1 MIHSYFVLKYSD
13 SNLFLPSSLQANNAT
28 GQKVAKKE
36 DKAPAN
42 PLFESRPRNFSI
54 GNDIQ
59 PQRDMTRYVKWP
71 AYVRLQRQRAVLKR
85 RLKVPP
91 AINQFSQTL
100 DKNTASQ
107 LFKLFNKYQ
116 PESKI
121 EKKQR
126 LAALAAA
133 KEAGKEADK
142 GPKPLAVKYGLNHI
156 TALVEAK
163 KAKLVVI
170 AHDVDPIE
178 LVVWLPT
185 LCRKMGVPYCIVKSK
200 SRLGTLVHKKTATA
214 VAICDVAPEHKQDLA
229 ALIEAIKVNYTAK
242 IEETRKQWGGGIMGA
257 KTQAMMRKRE
267 AHKAR
272 EAEMR
277 A

>member
-1 MIHSYFVLKYSD
+1 
-13 SNLFLPSSLQANNAT
+13 
-28 GQKVAKKE
+28 
-36 DKAPAN
+36 
-42 PLFESRPRNFSI
+42 
-54 GNDIQ
+54 
-59 PQRDMTRYVKWP
+59 MTRYVKWP

-91 AINQFSQTL
+91 AINQFSKTL
-100 DKNTASQ
+100 DKNTATQ

-116 PESKI
+116 PENRV

-126 LAALAAA
+126 LATAAAA
-133 KEAGKEADK
+133 KAAGQTVEK

-156 TALVEAK
+156 TALIESK

-200 SRLGTLVHKKTATA
+200 SRLGTMVHKKTATA
-214 VAICDVAPEHKQDLA
+214 VAICDVAAEHKQELA
-229 ALIEAIKVNYTAK
+229 ALIEAVKVNYTDK
-242 IEETRKQWGGGIMGA
+242 YEESRKQWGGGIMGA
-257 KTQAMMRKRE
+257 KSQAMMRKRE